1 MIQGGIDVSENML
14 QLWQQNKGFIARLAM
29 KYTDCEDI
37 EDLKQQGYI
46 GLCNA
51 VDGYRETEGTPFIN
65 YAAFWIKCSMRR
77 YIAECGCIV
86 RVPEE
91 ARHIPYCDEYYIV
104 PFYRSPFA
112 TQNFRSYKELR
123 KLIEENEYELV
134 HCHTPVAAAIARYA
148 FRTARKKHNT
158 KVLYTAHGFHFYKG
172 APKISR
178 LYYSVEKA
186 MIRYTDGIITINEED
201 YLAAK
206 KMCRNKKCDAY
217 KISGIGIDLSRV
229 RNSTRTREDIRDE
242 FGIPHDAFLVM
253 SNSEINENKN
263 VECSITAVAANKG
276 VYMLICGSGKSMEK
290 CRELVKELG
299 CTDRIIFA
307 GYRYDAKELLHGA
320 DAFIFLSCREGLGLA
335 AIEAMGAGLPLIV
348 SDNRGT
354 REYAVNGENSIVCE
368 CNNVSQ
374 FIKAVHLLSSDDEL
388 CKKLG
393 RNGYSCA
400 DKYAIENSLAEMAEI
415 YGKYVDIPTLKT
427 ETEVLSGENR

>member
-1 MIQGGIDVSENML
+1 MSKTVLFVASVTKKHIIQFHL
-14 QLWQQNKGFIARLAM
+14 PYM
-29 KYTDCEDI
+29 KWFKDH
-37 EDLKQQGYI
+37 GYKVHV
-46 GLCNA
+46 CA
-51 VDGYRETEGTPFIN
+51 DDDFE
-65 YAAFWIKCSMRR
+65 
-77 YIAECGCIV
+77 
-86 RVPEE
+86 PEE

-104 PFYRSPFA
+104 PFYRSSFA

-263 VECSITAVAANKG
+263 VECSITAVAANNG

-320 DAFIFLSCREGLGLA
+320 DAFIFPSYREGLGLA

-354 REYAVNGENSIVCE
+354 REYAVTARIPLCASATMCH
-368 CNNVSQ
+368 S
-374 FIKAVHLLSSDDEL
+374 LLRQ
-388 CKKLG
+388 CI
-393 RNGYSCA
+393 C
-400 DKYAIENSLAEMAEI
+400 
-415 YGKYVDIPTLKT
+415 
-427 ETEVLSGENR
+427 

>member
-1 MIQGGIDVSENML
+1 M
-14 QLWQQNKGFIARLAM
+14 
-29 KYTDCEDI
+29 
-37 EDLKQQGYI
+37 
-46 GLCNA
+46 
-51 VDGYRETEGTPFIN
+51 
-65 YAAFWIKCSMRR
+65 
-77 YIAECGCIV
+77 
-86 RVPEE
+86 
-91 ARHIPYCDEYYIV
+91 
-104 PFYRSPFA
+104 
-112 TQNFRSYKELR
+112 
-123 KLIEENEYELV
+123 

-148 FRTARKKHNT
+148 FRDARKKHNT

-263 VECSITAVAANKG
+263 VECSIAAVAANKG
-276 VYMLICGSGKSMEK
+276 VYMLICGTGKSMDK
-290 CRELVKELG
+290 CRDLVKELG

-320 DAFIFLSCREGLGLA
+320 DAFIFPSYREGLGLA

-374 FIKAVHLLSSDDEL
+374 FIEAVRLLSSDGEL

-400 DKYAIENSLAEMAEI
+400 DKYGIENSLAEMAEI
-415 YGKYVDIPTLKT
+415 YGKYVDIPTSKT

>member
-1 MIQGGIDVSENML
+1 M
-14 QLWQQNKGFIARLAM
+14 
-29 KYTDCEDI
+29 
-37 EDLKQQGYI
+37 
-46 GLCNA
+46 
-51 VDGYRETEGTPFIN
+51 
-65 YAAFWIKCSMRR
+65 
-77 YIAECGCIV
+77 
-86 RVPEE
+86 
-91 ARHIPYCDEYYIV
+91 
-104 PFYRSPFA
+104 
-112 TQNFRSYKELR
+112 
-123 KLIEENEYELV
+123 
-134 HCHTPVAAAIARYA
+134 AAAIARYA

-201 YLAAK
+201 YLSAK

-320 DAFIFLSCREGLGLA
+320 DAVIFPSYREGLGLA

-415 YGKYVDIPTLKT
+415 YGKYVDIPTSET